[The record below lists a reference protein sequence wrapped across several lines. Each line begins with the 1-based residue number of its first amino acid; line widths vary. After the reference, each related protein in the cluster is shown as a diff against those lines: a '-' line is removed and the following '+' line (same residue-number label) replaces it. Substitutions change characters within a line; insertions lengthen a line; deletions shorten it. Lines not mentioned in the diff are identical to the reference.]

1 MTDST
6 DKEWQ
11 RIEAYRKELAQ
22 DPSSLVFIALAEA
35 LNRLSQWDEAAQV
48 ARRGLETHPDSVA
61 GLLTLAVAEAG
72 RDNIRDA
79 LEQIKGALILDQ
91 ENPRALALM
100 GSLLLQKGLAKRA
113 AQFLSQAVKLAP
125 DSREY
130 QDLLK
135 RAKRLSKSDN
145 PIPLPVVRG
154 ENVPAAENPWTEEGE
169 EATEFGEGEQHT
181 VFNPDALQKPLV
193 RSALGSALPHF
204 DPDDEEPTRHLKK
217 GAQPERRAPAS
228 EAGTSFDAR
237 DILGVPEKRRLKVG
251 GSAAD
256 YSRILRR
263 QEPAGEPPTEDDV
276 RLPGATPGRT
286 GKSVPPPPPEDADSI
301 DAPEPEEVRSAP
313 GVDPA
318 PPPAASEAATVEP
331 PAPAP
336 AAQKPETAAKKDPKP
351 EPPAKAEPEKAEA
364 PPKPEKKAKA
374 KEPPPPENADRPAT
388 MMVDEAIW
396 AIYGGEKPSAKSGE
410 PSPKPAA
417 VEPEGEGEARGGMVV
432 RTADWL
438 GVLTFWAFV
447 VLLAGSV
454 GTAAY
459 TLAVARTG
467 RTVSESTEDLRSI
480 VADLERGGLAALMN
494 AEDSIG
500 KTKKTAPDLLPL
512 LEPTE
517 AEVAARIWAGF
528 GHDPEQQAKARALI
542 AAASAGAPS
551 VELLVARTL
560 LSTSAATLAAV
571 DRALEPILEA
581 FPGSPKAWVLR
592 ARLRAAEDKDLE
604 ALAALSTARDLHPAR
619 RETLLE
625 LARWH
630 AAQGTY
636 ASAFAA
642 YDEIR
647 EHYPSDV
654 EAALERFVL
663 HAISGADAQAAQATS
678 RLAGLVREEN
688 PDIAKDEAGRVAVAF
703 AASAFERGDAET
715 GLSELSKAEAAFS
728 GSAEFKEV
736 LGTLFLALGEWDRA
750 KVQLERAAE
759 LAPERLEPR
768 LGLALVGFGKRAEPA
783 TPPRPKELVK
793 DGLIR
798 LPFGVARF
806 RFGAFALIDVD
817 LSPDV
822 FPLAAF
828 RKIAAQPG
836 DKKRLESAASVAL
849 AELRIR
855 EGKASEA
862 IELLEDER
870 RSGDSGPLLVALGRA
885 RLAKGEQKS
894 AIAAFEGALR
904 FDKNDPQLRLGLAEA
919 YQKKGDVAAAI
930 DALEPLTTGNLVV
943 PRALVVL
950 AELRALRGD
959 ERGAVEL
966 LERARTLDPDD
977 PRVEIGLGS
986 TAYRLK
992 RPEAEVLEHYGRA
1005 LELDRRLGAELVRGG
1020 ELTSPV
1026 DAYFVGRLLLEKN
1039 EKRAIQLLEAA
1050 VAAEDHP
1057 LEARYY
1063 LGKALLRRPRTK
1075 KQGLRELA
1083 QFKGEM
1089 PGSDLAEE
1097 AAKLIKG
1104 R

>member
-181 VFNPDALQKPLV
+181 VFNPDALQKPMV
-193 RSALGSALPHF
+193 RSSLGAALPHF

-217 GAQPERRAPAS
+217 GAQPERRPPAS

-237 DILGVPEKRRLKVG
+237 DVLGVPEKRRLKVG

-263 QEPAGEPPTEDDV
+263 QEPVGEPPTEDDV
-276 RLPGATPGRT
+276 RLPGVTTGRT

-313 GVDPA
+313 GVEQA
-318 PPPAASEAATVEP
+318 PPLAASEAATVEP
-331 PAPAP
+331 PPAP
-336 AAQKPETAAKKDPKP
+336 PTP
-351 EPPAKAEPEKAEA
+351 KAEA
-364 PPKPEKKAKA
+364 PAKADPKPQTAAKPEAEAPKPEKPEKKAKA
-374 KEPPPPENADRPAT
+374 KEPAPPESADRPAT

-410 PSPKPAA
+410 ASPKPPAA
-417 VEPEGEGEARGGMVV
+417 EQEGAAEARGGMVV

-438 GVLTFWAFV
+438 GVLAFWAFV
-447 VLLAGSV
+447 LLLAGSV

-467 RTVSESTEDLRSI
+467 RTVSESAEDLRSI

-512 LEPTE
+512 LGPTE

-528 GHDPEQQAKARALI
+528 GHGAEQQAKARTLI

-560 LSTSAATLAAV
+560 LSTSAATLEAV
-571 DRALEPILEA
+571 DRALDPILEA

-592 ARLRAAEDKDLE
+592 ARLRSAQDKDLE
-604 ALAALSTARDLHPAR
+604 ALAALSTARDLHPTR

-642 YDEIR
+642 YDELR

-663 HAISGADAQAAQATS
+663 HAICGADAQAAQATS

-703 AASAFERGDAET
+703 AVSAFERGDAET
-715 GLSELSKAEAAFS
+715 GLAELSKAEAAFS

-736 LGTLFLALGEWDRA
+736 LGSLFLALGEWDRA

-768 LGLALVGFGKRAEPA
+768 LGLALVAFGKRAEPA
-783 TPPRPKELVK
+783 TPPRSKELVK

-806 RFGAFALIDVD
+806 RFGAFALVDVD

-836 DKKRLESAASVAL
+836 DKKRLESAGSVAL

-870 RSGDSGPLLVALGRA
+870 RGGDSGPLLVALGRA
-885 RLAKGEQKS
+885 RLAKGEPKS

-992 RPEAEVLEHYGRA
+992 RPEAEILEHYGRA

-1063 LGKALLRRPRTK
+1063 LGKVLLKRPRTR

>member
-35 LNRLSQWDEAAQV
+35 LNRLSQWDDAAQV
-48 ARRGLETHPDSVA
+48 ARRGLEDHPDSVA

-135 RAKRLSKSDN
+135 RAKRLSRSDN

-154 ENVPAAENPWTEEGE
+154 DNVPAAENPWTEEGE

-181 VFNPDALQKPLV
+181 VFNPDALQKPMV
-193 RSALGSALPHF
+193 RSSLGSALPHF

-217 GAQPERRAPAS
+217 GAQPERRPAAS

-276 RLPGATPGRT
+276 RLPGTPSART

-313 GVDPA
+313 GVEQA
-318 PPPAASEAATVEP
+318 PPPAVSEAATVDPP
-331 PAPAP
+331 PAAP
-336 AAQKPETAAKKDPKP
+336 PTPKAESKPSPV
-351 EPPAKAEPEKAEA
+351 AKAEPEA
-364 PPKPEKKAKA
+364 PPKPEKKGKA
-374 KEPPPPENADRPAT
+374 KDPPPPANADRPAT
-388 MMVDEAIW
+388 MMVDDAIW
-396 AIYGGEKPSAKSGE
+396 AIYGGEKPGAKGAE
-410 PSPKPAA
+410 AGQKAPAPAA
-417 VEPEGEGEARGGMVV
+417 QEGEGEARGGMVV

-438 GVLTFWAFV
+438 GVLAFWAFV

-494 AEDSIG
+494 AEDAIG
-500 KTKKTAPDLLPL
+500 KTKKSAPDLLPL
-512 LEPTE
+512 LGPTE

-542 AAASAGAPS
+542 AAAPAGTPT

-571 DRALEPILEA
+571 DRALDPILEA

-592 ARLRAAEDKDLE
+592 ARLRTAEGKDLD
-604 ALAALSTARDLHPAR
+604 ALAALSTAHDLHPAR

-630 AAQGTY
+630 AAKGTY

-703 AASAFERGDAET
+703 AVSAFERGDAET
-715 GLSELSKAEAAFS
+715 GLAELSKAEAAFS
-728 GSAEFKEV
+728 GSAEFKEA
-736 LGTLFLALGEWDRA
+736 LGMLFLALGEWERA

-759 LAPERLEPR
+759 LAPEREEPR
-768 LGLALVGFGKRAEPA
+768 LGLALASFGKRAEPA
-783 TPPRPKELVK
+783 IPPRPKDSAK

-806 RFGAFALIDVD
+806 RFGAFALVDVD

-828 RKIAAQPG
+828 RKIAAQPS
-836 DKKRLESAASVAL
+836 DKKRLESAAAVAL
-849 AELRIR
+849 AELRLR
-855 EGKASEA
+855 EGKPAEA

-870 RSGDSGPLLVALGRA
+870 RGGDSGPLLSALGRA
-885 RLAKGEQKS
+885 RLAKGEPRS
-894 AIAAFEGALR
+894 AIAAFESALR
-904 FDKNDPQLRLGLAEA
+904 LDKNDPQLRLGLAEA
-919 YQKKGDVAAAI
+919 HQKKGDVAAAI
-930 DALEPLTTGNLVV
+930 EALEPLTTGNLVV
-943 PRALVVL
+943 PRALVLL

-959 ERGAVEL
+959 ERGAAEL
-966 LERARTLDPDD
+966 LERARSLDPDD
-977 PRVEIGLGS
+977 PRVELGLGS

-992 RPEAEVLEHYGRA
+992 RPEAEALEHYGRA

-1020 ELTSPV
+1020 DPV

-1039 EKRAIQLLEAA
+1039 EKRAIQLLETA

-1057 LEARYY
+1057 PEARYY
-1063 LGKALLRRPRTK
+1063 LGKALLKRPRTR

-1083 QFKGEM
+1083 QFKAEM